1 MINVIVENVTRI
13 VAPFAQLTRQKL
25 IGFDERLSAAQN
37 ILGILGKQTNHGQV
51 KLLGL
56 HGMCGVG
63 KTALAEAIYDSALH
77 RYVLHELAV
86 QKPEG
91 QFCDR
96 STVAGWIQFAR
107 ALHQK
112 RVACRAIV

>member
-1 MINVIVENVTRI
+1 MINVIVENVIRI

-25 IGFDERLSAAQN
+25 IGFDERLLAAQKL
-37 ILGILGKQTNHGQV
+37 LGISGKQKDHGKV

-77 RYVLHELAV
+77 R
-86 QKPEG
+86 
-91 QFCDR
+91 
-96 STVAGWIQFAR
+96 
-107 ALHQK
+107 
-112 RVACRAIV
+112 